1 MRYVTLNNLCVKN
14 VRKQHLSCRLETLNM
29 RPLRIAVVGIGK
41 MGLLHAGILSSLPD
55 VELVALCD
63 KSAMILRF
71 ARKVFAPTGVKVLNG
86 IEELAGLDLDVAYV
100 TTPISSHAAIV
111 RELYASETARNVFVE
126 KTLASNYE
134 EARGLCEL
142 AQRIKGVNM
151 VGYMKRFAVTFRKA
165 KDLLDKKALGEISS
179 FDAYAYSSDFL
190 GLDPNSKTAASRGEA
205 LRDLGCHAIDLALWF
220 FGGLQVESLRPKPST
235 GETLDLVSFAVGS
248 LGGVKGE
255 FNVSRSMEG
264 YRYPEICFSIVGSRG
279 TLRVND
285 DKLEFK
291 QDHGESFTWYRHDLS
306 DNVDFWLGEAE
317 YFREDQR
324 FIRSI
329 LEGHGAEPDFSA
341 ASEVDG
347 VIDNVK
353 ARGDSR

>member
-1 MRYVTLNNLCVKN
+1 MGR
-14 VRKQHLSCRLETLNM
+14 
-29 RPLRIAVVGIGK
+29 LRIAVVGIGK

-55 VELVALCD
+55 IELVALCD

-111 RELYASETARNVFVE
+111 RELYATETARNIFVE
-126 KTLASNYE
+126 KTLATNYE
-134 EARGLCEL
+134 EAIELCEL
-142 AQRIKGVNM
+142 AQRINGINM

-190 GLDPNSKTAASRGEA
+190 GLDPNSKATASRGET
-205 LRDLGCHAIDLALWF
+205 LRDLGCHAIDLALWI
-220 FGGLQVESLRPKPST
+220 FGGLQVESLKPKT
-235 GETLDLVSFAVGS
+235 TTNETSDFASFTVSS
-248 LGGVKGE
+248 SGGVKGQ
-255 FNVSRSMEG
+255 FSVSRSMEG
-264 YRYPEICFSIVGSRG
+264 YRYPEINFSIVGSKG

-291 QDHGESFTWYRHDLS
+291 QDNGGSFTYYRHDLG

-317 YFREDQR
+317 YFREDQH
-324 FIRSI
+324 FIQSI
-329 LEGHGAEPDFSA
+329 IAGHGAEPDFCT
-341 ASEVDG
+341 ASKIDR
-347 VIDNVK
+347 VIDDVK
-353 ARGDSR
+353 ELGDNR

>member
-1 MRYVTLNNLCVKN
+1 MG
-14 VRKQHLSCRLETLNM
+14 H
-29 RPLRIAVVGIGK
+29 LRIAVVGIGK
-41 MGLLHAGILSSLPD
+41 MGLLHAGILSSLPN

-63 KSAMILRF
+63 KTAMILRF
-71 ARKVFAPTGVKVLNG
+71 ARKVFAPTGVKVLND
-86 IEELAGLDLDVAYV
+86 IEELAGLDLDAAYV

-134 EARGLCEL
+134 EARVLCEL
-142 AQRIKGVNM
+142 TQRIKGVNM

-190 GLDPNSKTAASRGEA
+190 GLDPNSKTTASRGET

-220 FGGLQVESLRPKPST
+220 FGGLQVESLKPKPT
-235 GETLDLVSFAVGS
+235 TNETSDLASFTVSSSV
-248 LGGVKGE
+248 GVKGK
-255 FNVSRSMEG
+255 FSVSRSMEG
-264 YRYPEICFSIVGSRG
+264 YRYPEICFSIVGSKG

-285 DKLEFK
+285 DTLEFK
-291 QDHGESFTWYRHDLS
+291 QDHGGSFTWYRHDLS

-317 YFREDQR
+317 YFREDQH

-329 LEGHGAEPDFSA
+329 LDGHGAEPDFCT
-341 ASEVDG
+341 ASKVDS
-347 VIDNVK
+347 VIDDVK
-353 ARGDSR
+353 ARGENR